1 MAMFVDGAP
10 AFKDAGT
17 ITPELLKRIQN
28 ISYSFDYGAQQL
40 KEIGSHEYIKDKS
53 PAIYDGGTLVAPAT
67 SRVPIITQPQVEL
80 SFSYFFFTGGNEEAM
95 GLNVSYVK
103 NESLYLN
110 PWVSQAYSANDTV
123 KHLTK
128 AWKAKQDTVGADE
141 PGTSNKWEDITY
153 TRITGDAWEALADSN
168 EQAKYSAGIFNGSKL
183 YAKPNWATY
192 GPTAVADKGDVNFY
206 VVAEDTNAR
215 EDIVGRK
222 DSAFDDI
229 DFIGFGNCFLTNY
242 TLNAAVGSYAS
253 CDLTYACSNLAF
265 DIYKHSDKPK
275 CPAVDND
282 GARSALTVALP
293 DLTDAFESTSE
304 GEPSLVMRPGDIE
317 VKFTN
322 NKPNQG
328 EDEGFH
334 SLDLNF
340 ERMSIQNMQISL
352 DIERKDINAFGSNYM
367 KDRKIQFPILGTLQI
382 SATLREFAQKGSIE
396 NIFNDDV
403 DYDVEVI
410 LYDRTSLSDKRKRA
424 TWKIKGARLNAEA
437 HSATIDDFAQ
447 IGASFVFEVTTTGGM
462 DIVRAFMGG
471 FNGPLYIN
479 YDYHRYSGDNQ
490 NTTRTVEL
498 VDGLP
503 PVGLHE
509 AIVGR
514 VFTAFFLSTAYAN
527 AYVSAVRVS
536 TISAQGPWAEINF
549 DPASRKST
557 LNENGVNYI
566 TYDIL
571 LPNF

>member
-10 AFKDAGT
+10 AFKDAGP

-110 PWVSQAYSANDTV
+110 PWVSQAYSADDTV

-128 AWKAKQDTVGADE
+128 AWKAKQDTVDPASLQSWAAGVYQIGDSVQHNSQAWQAILSASASDIPGSSPTIWVNADE
-141 PGTSNKWEDITY
+141 PGTSDKWEDITY

-215 EDIVGRK
+215 KDIVGRK

-265 DIYKHSDKPK
+265 DIYKDDNKPK

-462 DIVRAFMGG
+462 DIVRAF
-471 FNGPLYIN
+471 
-479 YDYHRYSGDNQ
+479 
-490 NTTRTVEL
+490 
-498 VDGLP
+498 
-503 PVGLHE
+503 
-509 AIVGR
+509 
-514 VFTAFFLSTAYAN
+514 
-527 AYVSAVRVS
+527 
-536 TISAQGPWAEINF
+536 
-549 DPASRKST
+549 
-557 LNENGVNYI
+557 
-566 TYDIL
+566 
-571 LPNF
+571 